1 MNGTA
6 QRITVKI
13 VKRQVVNVQDISP
26 TFRINVLVS
35 SYVCKPPRAL
45 GCSSSLSKFK
55 TVASKD
61 INIMSA
67 ARCRLTESS
76 EVVKNRW
83 KKRKKT
89 KKFN

>member
-1 MNGTA
+1 MFA
-6 QRITVKI
+6 SLRVRWA
-13 VKRQVVNVQDISP
+13 VQVRLAN
-26 TFRINVLVS
+26 
-35 SYVCKPPRAL
+35 
-45 GCSSSLSKFK
+45 SKQ
-55 TVASKD
+55 SHQKD